1 MSAAV
6 EYNWNV
12 EYKKD
17 KRLKEM
23 KDACYQMLTRLKIAE
38 TSAKEASARP
48 KKTVP
53 VVPYN
58 LDSSSS
64 NTDSDGRNKSFSNP
78 MDEMSEYEN
87 DGSDRGPRAASVT
100 VDLSDRDEDNEDEDD
115 SDTPCVVCKR
125 NDNDMESM
133 FCETCDDLYHTYCAG
148 IYQVPEGPFYCPPCS
163 KKTAAV
169 LLQRFMAASPS
180 DLNDM
185 LVHVASC
192 PSMEEPCVHPTH
204 KDHCSFVKNLLRCAA
219 MLSVQLQGTK
229 VASQLALALGYHAAH
244 CHGAH
249 FCHVPHCNDANRRKH
264 VHPGVQPLNLD
275 EDEEGDD

>member
-38 TSAKEASARP
+38 TSAKEASA
-48 KKTVP
+48 KTVP

-100 VDLSDRDEDNEDEDD
+100 VDLSDRDEDNEDED
-115 SDTPCVVCKR
+115 STTRIVL
-125 NDNDMESM
+125 ES
-133 FCETCDDLYHTYCAG
+133 TK
-148 IYQVPEGPFYCPPCS
+148 CP
-163 KKTAAV
+163 K
-169 LLQRFMAASPS
+169 MAASPS

>member
-1 MSAAV
+1 MELFFHHSIAGAAMSAAV

-23 KDACYQMLTRLKIAE
+23 KDACYQMLARLKIAE
-38 TSAKEASARP
+38 TSAKEASASTTRIVLESTKCP
-48 KKTVP
+48 K
-53 VVPYN
+53 
-58 LDSSSS
+58 
-64 NTDSDGRNKSFSNP
+64 
-78 MDEMSEYEN
+78 
-87 DGSDRGPRAASVT
+87 
-100 VDLSDRDEDNEDEDD
+100 
-115 SDTPCVVCKR
+115 
-125 NDNDMESM
+125 
-133 FCETCDDLYHTYCAG
+133 
-148 IYQVPEGPFYCPPCS
+148 
-163 KKTAAV
+163 
-169 LLQRFMAASPS
+169 MAASPS

>member
-133 FCETCDDLYHTYCAG
+133 FCETCDDRTNSER
-148 IYQVPEGPFYCPPCS
+148 VS
-163 KKTAAV
+163 
-169 LLQRFMAASPS
+169 
-180 DLNDM
+180 
-185 LVHVASC
+185 
-192 PSMEEPCVHPTH
+192 
-204 KDHCSFVKNLLRCAA
+204 SFR
-219 MLSVQLQGTK
+219 
-229 VASQLALALGYHAAH
+229 
-244 CHGAH
+244 
-249 FCHVPHCNDANRRKH
+249 
-264 VHPGVQPLNLD
+264 
-275 EDEEGDD
+275 